1 MKLAVSLFLFLV
13 LASGLYAQ
21 SYTIELKEIKKKAK
35 TPKQYEISISYP
47 QIKGLNNSSQDG
59 FNKMMTARMNAEKDS
74 FEVWMKDWEVM
85 NHQPDMGSYYDVND
99 TVLYMDSKVI
109 SVICYVDTYFEGAAH
124 PGNWSFSINYD
135 LIKNK
140 EVKLSDVFTGDYVK
154 FFSQYCIKDITKQ
167 KKDNYA
173 PELTDPDEFTLDGAG
188 PKEENFKVFNPTKEG
203 FLITFPTY
211 QVGAYVEGPM
221 EVLIPYNLLKD
232 YVKTGSPLESF
243 VK

>member
-1 MKLAVSLFLFLV
+1 MKLAVSLFLFLA

-35 TPKQYEISISYP
+35 MPKQYEISISYP

-109 SVICYVDTYFEGAAH
+109 SVIC
-124 PGNWSFSINYD
+124 
-135 LIKNK
+135 
-140 EVKLSDVFTGDYVK
+140 
-154 FFSQYCIKDITKQ
+154 
-167 KKDNYA
+167 
-173 PELTDPDEFTLDGAG
+173 
-188 PKEENFKVFNPTKEG
+188 
-203 FLITFPTY
+203 
-211 QVGAYVEGPM
+211 
-221 EVLIPYNLLKD
+221 
-232 YVKTGSPLESF
+232 
-243 VK
+243 